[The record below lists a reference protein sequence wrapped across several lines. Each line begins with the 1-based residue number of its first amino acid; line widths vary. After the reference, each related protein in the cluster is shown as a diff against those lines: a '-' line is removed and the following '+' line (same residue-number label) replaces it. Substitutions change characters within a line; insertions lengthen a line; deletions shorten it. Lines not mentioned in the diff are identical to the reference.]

1 MMDLSL
7 SPLLGALGDLHSNVQ
22 GLLYMFALS
31 SIRVMVVF
39 LILPATSTQV
49 LPGLVRAGVTYLLS
63 GFIAASQTPDAFD
76 HLSPVVLLMLTCKEA
91 FIGLVIGYAAS
102 TIFWTAQAAGAL
114 IDNLAG
120 FNNVQMSNPLQGE
133 QNTPVSNVLMQL
145 AITLFYISGGMT
157 MLLGA
162 LFDSYRWWPLASTLP
177 PGVVTAGNAAMDF
190 LVNQGT
196 TMLSTA
202 IKLCAPVILVLI
214 LIDLG
219 LGVISRAADK
229 LEPTSLSQPLRGIV
243 GVLLLIVLVSVLASQ
258 VRATLNLHGFAPEIY
273 GAFTDKKSAEKPK

>member
-1 MMDLSL
+1 MMDLS
-7 SPLLGALGDLHSNVQ
+7 PLLNALGGLHENVQ

-49 LPGLVRAGVTYLLS
+49 LPGLARAGVTYLLS

-76 HLSPVVLLMLTCKEA
+76 HLSPAALLMLTCKEA

-120 FNNVQMSNPLQGE
+120 FNNVQMTNPLQGE

-145 AITLFYISGGMT
+145 AITLFYVSGGMT

-162 LFDSYRWWPLASTLP
+162 IFDSYRWWPLADALP
-177 PGVVTAGNAAMDF
+177 PGVVTASTAAMDF
-190 LVNQGT
+190 LVNQGNT
-196 TMLSTA
+196 VLSTA
-202 IKLCAPVILVLI
+202 IKLCAPVILVLV
-214 LIDLG
+214 LIDIG
-219 LGVISRAADK
+219 LGVIGRAADK
-229 LEPTSLSQPLRGIV
+229 LEPTSLSQPVRGVV
-243 GVLLLIVLVSVLASQ
+243 GVLLLIVLVTVIASQ
-258 VRATLNLHGFAPEIY
+258 VRATLNMRGFAPEIS
-273 GAFTDKKSAEKPK
+273 GLLTNHGPSEKPK

>member
-1 MMDLSL
+1 MMDLS
-7 SPLLGALGDLHSNVQ
+7 PLLTALTGLHTNVEA
-22 GLLYMFALS
+22 LLYMFALS

-49 LPGLVRAGVTYLLS
+49 LPGLARAGVTYLLS

-76 HLSPVVLLMLTCKEA
+76 HLSPVALLMLTGKEA

-102 TIFWTAQAAGAL
+102 TVFWTAQAAGAL

-120 FNNVQMSNPLQGE
+120 FNNVQMTNPMQGE

-145 AITLFYISGGMT
+145 AITLFYVSGGMT

-177 PGVVTAGNAAMDF
+177 PGVVTVGTAAMDF
-190 LVNQGT
+190 MINQGNT
-196 TMLSTA
+196 VLAMA
-202 IKLCAPVILVLI
+202 IKLCAPVILVLV
-214 LIDLG
+214 LIDIG
-219 LGVISRAADK
+219 LGVIGRAADK
-229 LEPTSLSQPLRGIV
+229 LEPTSLSQPVRGIV
-243 GVLLLIVLVSVLASQ
+243 GVLLLVVLVTVIASQ
-258 VRATLNLHGFAPEIY
+258 VRATLNMRGFAPAIS
-273 GAFTDKKSAEKPK
+273 GLLTNQAGKSK